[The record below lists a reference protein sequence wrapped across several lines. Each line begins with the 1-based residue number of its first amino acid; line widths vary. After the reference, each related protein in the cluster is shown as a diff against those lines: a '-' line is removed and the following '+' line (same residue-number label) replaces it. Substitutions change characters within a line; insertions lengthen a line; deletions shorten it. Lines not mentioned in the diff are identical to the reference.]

1 MKHCKTYDLCQI
13 NGKMENAMQKFHG
26 LHGIFCFAKILDFDF
41 SVFQRNVQPLQHVMI
56 SGILGYVTSMKQA

>member
-1 MKHCKTYDLCQI
+1 
-13 NGKMENAMQKFHG
+13 MENAMQKFHG